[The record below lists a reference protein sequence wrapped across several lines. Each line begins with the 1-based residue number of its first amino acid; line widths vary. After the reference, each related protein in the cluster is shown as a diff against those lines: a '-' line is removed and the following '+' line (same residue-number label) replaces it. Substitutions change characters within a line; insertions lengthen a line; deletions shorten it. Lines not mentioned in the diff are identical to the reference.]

1 MVVEGTINMGI
12 CLISYVEMEFKNLLL
27 KSACLLSQYL
37 QMKRMKWKKQLT
49 DHGKSRKQNSL
60 D

>member
-1 MVVEGTINMGI
+1 MEV
-12 CLISYVEMEFKNLLL
+12 CLIAYMEIQFKNFSI
-27 KSACLLSQYL
+27 KSDCSLSQYL

-49 DHGKSRKQNSL
+49 DHGRSRKLNSW